1 MSAVAS
7 ATAARPAAVAHRAA
21 GEANMNTRHHVSIAL
36 FAPPALLGAIL
47 PAAALDGAPHA
58 ELPSWMAGQ
67 WLDPAGQTLWRE
79 FWEAVFAG
87 TWSVPFTLLLIGIG
101 LLALCAT
108 GMVLFLLASLIVTI
122 AVALGLLPAKRQPH
136 DKGPRR

>member
-1 MSAVAS
+1 
-7 ATAARPAAVAHRAA
+7 
-21 GEANMNTRHHVSIAL
+21 
-36 FAPPALLGAIL
+36 
-47 PAAALDGAPHA
+47 
-58 ELPSWMAGQ
+58 
-67 WLDPAGQTLWRE
+67 PAGQTLWRE

-136 DKGPRR
+136 DQGPRRARWIETLDNPEIFIAFSFDLFTGGGGASGRW